1 MKKPWDFDDPLCR
14 ESGGAYG
21 GDLWFLDT
29 GVGKSV
35 EQIKMIKKI
44 CGACSDKFD
53 CLEYALQYKVLGI
66 WGGTTFAE
74 RENIRKQRNI
84 TAIDVLLPFNAG
96 KYKETA

>member
-1 MKKPWDFDDPLCR
+1 MKKPWDFDDPLCA

-21 GDLWFLDT
+21 GDIWFLDS
-29 GVGKSV
+29 GAGKSDA
-35 EQIKMIKKI
+35 QIKMIKKV

-53 CLEYALQYKVLGI
+53 CLEYAIHHKVQGI

-74 RENIRKQRNI
+74 RERIRKQRNI
-84 TAIDVLLPFNAG
+84 KAVDVIFHFNAG